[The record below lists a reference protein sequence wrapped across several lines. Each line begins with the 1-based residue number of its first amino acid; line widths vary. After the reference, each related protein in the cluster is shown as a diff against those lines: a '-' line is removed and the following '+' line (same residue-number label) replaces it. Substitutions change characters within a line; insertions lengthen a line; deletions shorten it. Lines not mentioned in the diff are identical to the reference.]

1 MVLVCQMFACVCTDV
16 FMSHVLTETL
26 EEDFNALQV
35 IGLSCLGIG
44 VSIFFMVG
52 FICLFYYQRNRIGHY
67 NFSVNPKQENFTSL
81 ALNT

>member
-1 MVLVCQMFACVCTDV
+1 MCACTDV

-44 VSIFFMVG
+44 LSIFFMVG